1 MHRLYLQ
8 IYAALVGALVLLSIL
23 TGLVLWYADE
33 DRGRDRWLVGLTRF
47 MERILPPADAPIG
60 ETERILLA
68 FAEPLELDGRLFD
81 ASGSEILRFGSPHVE
96 LPPGEGSRFLPL
108 GRGHSVLILELADGR
123 TLMVDGHRDANPRP
137 VAHLIGAIA
146 LFGVALALAAYPVA
160 RRLSRRVETLKQHV
174 DRLGEGR
181 LDIRAPVQG
190 RDEIADLARSFNA
203 SADRIERLVD
213 HKSQLLA
220 DTSHEL
226 RTPLT
231 RIRMA
236 LELLRAGPRP
246 ELLDRVDRD
255 IEELDD
261 LIGELL
267 MASRID
273 AIDSQLEHD
282 EVDLLALAAEEA
294 AGRDEILIRGEA
306 VRVAGDARLLRRL
319 LRNLIENALRHGEP
333 PVEVEVSHDPAS
345 GSARIRIADRG
356 PGVALAER
364 ERIFEPFYRPEG
376 ESNAS
381 GGVGLGLSLVRRIA
395 EAHGGSVRCESAD
408 SGGSAFVVTLPG

>member
-1 MHRLYLQ
+1 
-8 IYAALVGALVLLSIL
+8 
-23 TGLVLWYADE
+23 
-33 DRGRDRWLVGLTRF
+33 
-47 MERILPPADAPIG
+47 
-60 ETERILLA
+60 
-68 FAEPLELDGRLFD
+68 
-81 ASGSEILRFGSPHVE
+81 
-96 LPPGEGSRFLPL
+96 
-108 GRGHSVLILELADGR
+108 
-123 TLMVDGHRDANPRP
+123 

-146 LFGVALALAAYPVA
+146 LFGVALAIAAYPVA

-174 DRLGEGR
+174 DRLGEGQ
-181 LDIRAPVQG
+181 LDIRAPIQG

-213 HKSQLLA
+213 HKRQLLA

-273 AIDSQLEHD
+273 AIDSQLERD

-294 AGRDEILIRGEA
+294 AGRDEIATRGEA

-345 GSARIRIADRG
+345 RCARIRIADRG
-356 PGVALAER
+356 PGVAPAER